1 MLFCDTSPQSFGWGF
16 IFSVIAV
23 ASCKSCKSK
32 INMYKGRKDAKVQ
45 KVQKDFHI
53 DQITKLQNCKWK
65 NQIGLLGGE
74 A

>member
-1 MLFCDTSPQSFGWGF
+1 
-16 IFSVIAV
+16 
-23 ASCKSCKSK
+23 
-32 INMYKGRKDAKVQ
+32 MYKGRKDAKVQ